1 MPLRQLLSLLVLIT
15 TSGLAMAQKD
25 INGASNSDAEGISL
39 DTNVSFTLSMT
50 LAGDDTPLESATIG
64 QEVSI
69 KTIIR
74 PETEDIGQA
83 ADIIIVDY
91 LPPALNMRNSD
102 GNFVSWNGS
111 LKTLVPYLEGVTL
124 EDEQEVEV
132 FSGMLGSTGNHRIFV
147 GFTVGDILYF
157 TPTALRFDIE
167 DDVVTPTFREQA
179 IELFNSTISPTIVQS
194 SCVACHVA
202 GGSAAGQADHI
213 FVRTTNPDHL
223 TINFEELES
232 LHASTSTDYILNKSI
247 GLQGHGGGAQIS
259 NGGTAFNNFSDFL
272 NLLDQAAAE

>member
-1 MPLRQLLSLLVLIT
+1 MLIRQLLSLLILMSI
-15 TSGLAMAQKD
+15 SGPTMAQKD
-25 INGASNSDAEGISL
+25 INGASNSDADGTSL

-50 LAGDDTPLESATIG
+50 LASDNTPLDSASIG
-64 QEVSI
+64 QDVSI

-74 PETEDIGQA
+74 PETGDIGQA
-83 ADIIIVDY
+83 ADVIIVDF
-91 LPPALNMRNSD
+91 LPPALTMRNSE

-111 LKTLVPYLEGVTL
+111 LKTLVPFLEGVTL
-124 EDEQEVEV
+124 EDELEVEV

-147 GFTVGDILYF
+147 GFSVGDILYF

-194 SCVACHVA
+194 SCIVCHVA
-202 GGSAAGQADHI
+202 GGAAAGQSEHI
-213 FVRTTNPDHL
+213 FVRITNADHL

-232 LHASTSTDYILNKSI
+232 LHANNSSSYILNKAS
-247 GLQGHGGGAQIS
+247 GMLGHGGGAQIS
-259 NGGTAFNNFSDFL
+259 NGGTAFNNLSDFL
-272 NLLDQAAAE
+272 DLLDQAAAE